1 MTEPTQDPVLDIHFL
16 SPDEIQA
23 WLDGPLDHWVEN
35 LEPGGVSLLE
45 HLVNDVT
52 APGDPAFALAQR
64 QTEAFLARLDD
75 ALKDPSRPLQ
85 HKLAATFGLLMSYLA
100 EAGPYRF
107 ETRRT
112 PDNPAIGE
120 LLDAYRAIRL
130 KTLPVAVALFRDPVF
145 DPLREAVDL
154 EIIPM
159 LESLD
164 DISVDGRDDRYM
176 PFRVLLVAALAEQ
189 IRMLRL
195 RVDADRHPDLDA
207 LLAEMFR
214 LKYMRFGTSGY
225 RGVWGRDFTEHKAKI
240 ISQAICDFL
249 KLENMPAY
257 TAGTGEDLSGRV
269 IVIGYDGRRTSPQVG
284 RWVAEVCLANG
295 FSVYYASRPTPT
307 PALNY
312 FAREFIG
319 RDRVAGLINSTA
331 SHNPPEW
338 QGIKFN
344 PKEGYPAPTSLT
356 DVLGPRA
363 TIRQLLDIPNPS
375 YDLAAAEAEGRF
387 QQFDTKNLYLNWVR
401 ESGQPGANNNRLS
414 IDLETIRRYFAD
426 KLVVIDPMYGSGR
439 EYLPTLLGELGL
451 PNISI
456 HDERDEDLGLQVEA
470 VRGIPHLQY
479 ANPEPDFIQPLVDKV
494 KDSGAA
500 LGLGMDTDA
509 DRFGIVDSG
518 GRYIRPNQILAM
530 LTRYLGIKRGE
541 TGRVIITQTGLP
553 MIDAIAGKIPGNDK
567 FRPPAGTI
575 PAYIDHPFYQRRLG
589 NPADVTFA
597 NTFVV
602 PVGIKYIID
611 VSRVADDVTNPAS
624 AYIAQSDAEMPPGW
638 MERMLIGGEESSGLT
653 TRGHVPDKDGV
664 WANLL
669 VMDMLAA
676 YGLESETG
684 ATTLTEIWQQTIEE
698 AEWPTYG
705 GRMDLDATTEAK
717 ESILTYY
724 LDVYHAYQDG
734 QPLPQMAGLEVYYT
748 GGIRYDLV
756 EIFLRD
762 ETFGRKYFLRVR
774 ASGTEPILR
783 VYVESARPEL
793 VEELFDLVLD
803 RLDTINAEVINKTL
817 SLPQIADVLAGT
829 RLADGT
835 LDATRSLLAA
845 NGWDTEALIQLLN
858 QRRPH
863 VESRN
868 VSLIENWVAALSA

>member
-1 MTEPTQDPVLDIHFL
+1 MTVPAQAAVSDIHFL
-16 SPDEIQA
+16 TPDEIQA
-23 WLDGPLDHWVEN
+23 WLDGPLTHWVDR
-35 LEPGGVSLLE
+35 LEIGGVSLLE
-45 HLVNDVT
+45 HLANDVT
-52 APGDPAFALAQR
+52 SPDHPAFEPTWQ
-64 QTEAFLARLDD
+64 QTVAFLARLND
-75 ALKDPSRPLQ
+75 ALTDSARPLH
-85 HKLAATFGLLMSYLA
+85 HKLAAAFGLLMSYLA
-100 EAGPYRF
+100 ETGPYRF
-107 ETRRT
+107 ETRRS
-112 PDNPAIGE
+112 PDNPAIVE
-120 LLDAYRAIRL
+120 LLEAYRSLRL
-130 KTLPVAVALFRDPVF
+130 KVLPVAVTLFQDSVF
-145 DPLREAVDL
+145 DPLREAIDREVIPLLKSVDDL
-154 EIIPM
+154 
-159 LESLD
+159 SA
-164 DISVDGRDDRYM
+164 DGRDDRYM
-176 PFRVLLVAALAEQ
+176 PFRVLLVSALAEQ

-195 RVDADRHPDLDA
+195 RVDAGQHPALDG
-207 LLAEMFR
+207 LLAEIFR

-249 KLENMPAY
+249 KLENMPVYA
-257 TAGTGEDLSGRV
+257 ASAGEDLSGRI

-295 FSVYYASRPTPT
+295 FDVYYASRPTPT

-319 RDRVAGLINSTA
+319 RDRVAGLINCTA

-363 TIRQLLDIPNPS
+363 TIRQLLDIPNPT
-375 YDLAAAEAEGRF
+375 YDLAVAEAEGRF
-387 QQFDTKNLYLNWVR
+387 QQFDAKNLYLNWVR
-401 ESGQPGANNNRLS
+401 ESGQPGADNNRLS
-414 IDLETIRRYFAD
+414 IDLDAIRRYFQD

-439 EYLPTLLGELGL
+439 EYLPTLLGELGI
-451 PNISI
+451 PHVSI
-456 HDERDEDLGLQVEA
+456 HDERDEDLGLQVEK

-494 KDSGAA
+494 KATGAA

-541 TGRVIITQTGLP
+541 KGRVIITQTGLP
-553 MIDAIAGKIPGNDK
+553 MIDAIAGKIPGNDRY
-567 FRPPAGTI
+567 RPPAGTI

-589 NPADVTFA
+589 QPSDVTFA
-597 NTFVV
+597 NTYVV
-602 PVGIKYIID
+602 PVGIKYIVD
-611 VSRVADDVTNPAS
+611 VARVADDVTDPAD
-624 AYIAQSDAEMPPGW
+624 AYKAQSDAQMPPGW
-638 MERMLIGGEESSGLT
+638 MDRMLIGGEESSGLT

-669 VMDMLAA
+669 AMDMLAA
-676 YGLESETG
+676 YGLESESG
-684 ATTLTEIWQQTIEE
+684 EITLTDIWEQTIAD

-717 ESILTYY
+717 EGILNYY
-724 LDVYHAYQDG
+724 LDVYREHQDG

-748 GGIRYDLV
+748 GGIRYDMV

-762 ETFGRKYFLRVR
+762 EVFGGKYFLRVR

-793 VEELFDLVLD
+793 VDVLVDLVLA
-803 RLDTINAEVINKTL
+803 RLDTINAEVINQAY
-817 SLPQIADVLAGT
+817 SLPHLADLLAGT
-829 RLADGT
+829 RLAEGT
-835 LDATRSLLAA
+835 LSTTNSLLAD
-845 NGWDTEALIQLLN
+845 NGWDAGTLIALLN
-858 QRRPH
+858 ERRPH

-868 VSLIENWVAALSA
+868 VSLIEDWVAALSA